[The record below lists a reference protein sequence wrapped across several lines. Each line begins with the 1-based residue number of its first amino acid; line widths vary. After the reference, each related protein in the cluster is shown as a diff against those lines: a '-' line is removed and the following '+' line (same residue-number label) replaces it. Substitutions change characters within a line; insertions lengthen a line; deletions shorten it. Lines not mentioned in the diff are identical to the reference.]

1 MSSRCTLLQAAINR
15 KPEEIAYIYQ
25 TVSIYIQLKAP
36 MFCMCRPSHATG
48 AGLVWYKS
56 FVFNLADDSIPS
68 KNILP
73 LAYTIQIIHNA
84 AARWLK

>member
-1 MSSRCTLLQAAINR
+1 
-15 KPEEIAYIYQ
+15 
-25 TVSIYIQLKAP
+25 
-36 MFCMCRPSHATG
+36 MCRPSHATG